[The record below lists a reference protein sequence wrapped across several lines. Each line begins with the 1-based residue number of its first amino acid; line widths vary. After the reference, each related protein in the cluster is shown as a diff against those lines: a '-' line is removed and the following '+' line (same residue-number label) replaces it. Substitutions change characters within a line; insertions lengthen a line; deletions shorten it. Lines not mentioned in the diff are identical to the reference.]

1 MDKNNTHQIFRG
13 VLLSTSAFHNMIAK
27 SVLKSILQSFILN
40 RLHENL
46 NRNQFLQSQ
55 FCPQWHSK
63 LETAGELHE
72 IHITF
77 KSFVN

>member
-1 MDKNNTHQIFRG
+1 MDKINTHQIFRG

-27 SVLKSILQSFILN
+27 SVLKFILQSFFLN

-46 NRNQFLQSQ
+46 NRNQILQSQ
-55 FCPQWHSK
+55 FCPQWLSIESK
-63 LETAGELHE
+63 LETAGE